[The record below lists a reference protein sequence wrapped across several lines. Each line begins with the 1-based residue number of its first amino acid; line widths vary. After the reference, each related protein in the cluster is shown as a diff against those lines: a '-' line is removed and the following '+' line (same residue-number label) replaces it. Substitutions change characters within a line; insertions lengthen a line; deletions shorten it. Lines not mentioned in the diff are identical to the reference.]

1 MLATSPFLYF
11 TDPILRAPTIGSM
24 LMCLA
29 AGLVGVIVFLRKQS
43 LIGEALSHAAYPGV
57 IIGVIVAGIFNLT
70 ASNGYAISL
79 LIISGAFITA
89 LLGMWMINAMV
100 KHLNVRPDSALCFV
114 LSAFF
119 GIGLTLASQVQFVYS
134 SLYQQ
139 IQVYLYGQ
147 AATMTDVHIQIYAA
161 LALVISI
168 TIALLYKEIQLITFD
183 ENYAISLGI
192 NTKPIDT
199 LFFVLT
205 VLAIVIGI
213 RSVGVVLMSAMLIAP
228 AIAARQFTNKLYIM
242 LILAGLFG
250 LISGFLGNYFSE
262 EGTSYLIAQYP
273 DVRLSL
279 PTGPMIV
286 MVAATICIFSLFFA
300 PERGLFVRVIRIAKF
315 RYRCNCENILK
326 AIWRLSPRTS
336 VSFDDLCSYQA
347 ASKLYLRVILQS
359 LSFSGWVSKNKN
371 NTYILTHDGKLRAA
385 KIVRLHRLWEVYL
398 ADYLGVGAERVHRN
412 AEEMEHIITPELER
426 ELTLLLD
433 DPKEDPHKQPIPP
446 LQEF

>member
-1 MLATSPFLYF
+1 MLAVSPLNYF

-29 AGLVGVIVFLRKQS
+29 AGLVGVVVFLRKQS
-43 LIGEALSHAAYPGV
+43 LLGEALSHAAYPGV
-57 IIGVIVAGIFNLT
+57 ITGVIMAGALNLD
-70 ASNGYAISL
+70 ASYGYTISL

-89 LLGMWMINAMV
+89 LLGTWAINTMV
-100 KHLNVRPDSALCFV
+100 KKLNVRADSALCFV

-161 LALVISI
+161 LAFAISLAI
-168 TIALLYKEIQLITFD
+168 ILLYKEIQLITFD
-183 ENYAISLGI
+183 EDYAESLGF
-192 NTKPIDT
+192 NTKPIET
-199 LFFVLT
+199 LFFALT

-228 AIAARQFTNKLYIM
+228 AVAARQYTNKLYII
-242 LILAGLFG
+242 LILAGIFG
-250 LISGFLGNYFSE
+250 LVSGYLGNYLSE
-262 EGTSYLIAQYP
+262 EGTTYLTEKYP
-273 DVRLSL
+273 GVRLSL

-286 MVAATICIFSLFFA
+286 MVAATICLFSLFFA
-300 PERGLFVRVIRIAKF
+300 PERGLIVRALRIAKF

-326 AIWRLSPRTS
+326 AIWRLGPTTS
-336 VSFDDLCSYQA
+336 ISFDDLRRYQA
-347 ASKLYLRVILQS
+347 ASEYYLRIILQS
-359 LSFSGWVSKNKN
+359 LSYNGWIKKGEHD
-371 NTYILTHDGKLRAA
+371 TYTLTHDGQLRAA

-412 AEEMEHIITPELER
+412 AEEMEHIITPQLER